1 MHRAERVYSALIA
14 NIRSRGYFVQ
24 TYQLPYLPVERKA
37 HSSLLDRM
45 LGTVDVRGDQEVL
58 MLYTSYAGSAGA
70 AIIWKLGP
78 DAQSIAICC
87 TDGDPAANPAVL
99 DWSRFSRD
107 LIVAGH
113 FSHLI
118 GVYNLEG
125 CVRQGFLTRLKTM
138 NWSQSVTIPAVAI
151 RAANHHLCMLMLV
164 LRIGS
169 HLLYFVSVLL
179 LAIVLIGWRWRIRK
193 IKRSASA

>member
-1 MHRAERVYSALIA
+1 
-14 NIRSRGYFVQ
+14 
-24 TYQLPYLPVERKA
+24 
-37 HSSLLDRM
+37 
-45 LGTVDVRGDQEVL
+45 
-58 MLYTSYAGSAGA
+58 
-70 AIIWKLGP
+70 
-78 DAQSIAICC
+78 
-87 TDGDPAANPAVL
+87 
-99 DWSRFSRD
+99 

>member
-1 MHRAERVYSALIA
+1 MRAQ
-14 NIRSRGYFVQ
+14 GYFVQ
-24 TYQLPYLPVERKA
+24 TYQLPLLPVERHA
-37 HSSLLDRM
+37 HSSLLDRL

-58 MLYTSYAGSAGA
+58 MLYTSYAGPAGA
-70 AIIWKLGP
+70 AIIWEFGP

-113 FSHLI
+113 FSHVV

-125 CVRQGFLTRLKTM
+125 CVHQGFLPRLETM

-151 RAANHHLCMLMLV
+151 RSANQHLRMLRLV
-164 LRIGS
+164 LWISS
-169 HLLYFVSVLL
+169 HLLYFVFVLL
-179 LAIVLIGWRWRIRK
+179 LAIALIGWRSRIRK
-193 IKRSASA
+193 MKRNL